1 MTDLLTWKK
10 VLQYHL
16 IPKQRKRKKK
26 EKKLSIMYVRDE
38 VYVKSL
44 TAVVSVVLFAVRQ
57 LVRLEHCV
65 SKEFKACTTV
75 LSLLVYLLAYR
86 NSIDPLFGM

>member
-1 MTDLLTWKK
+1 
-10 VLQYHL
+10 
-16 IPKQRKRKKK
+16 
-26 EKKLSIMYVRDE
+26 MYVRDE

-44 TAVVSVVLFAVRQ
+44 MAVVSVVLFAVRQ

-86 NSIDPLFGM
+86 NSIDPLFGMWWL